1 MNPATQ
7 ALLQAVATTDAS
19 LTQPEKD
26 TLHKLLSGKVGAPNR
41 TGVSLL
47 LTQKE
52 ATRLLSV
59 SRVTLWRLTREGVFR
74 TVEVTPGT
82 FRYRREKIE
91 TFAERG
97 IARPKAVPIRRR
109 QSLPELR

>member
-1 MNPATQ
+1 MNPSTQ

-19 LTQPEKD
+19 LTPLERD
-26 TLHKLLSGKVGAPNR
+26 AIHRALSGGLRAPYSS
-41 TGVSLL
+41 GQSLL

-59 SRVTLWRLTREGVFR
+59 SRVTIWRLTREGVFR

-82 FRYRREKIE
+82 FRYRREEIE
-91 TFAERG
+91 AFAERG
-97 IARPKAVPIRRR
+97 IARPKAVPIRR
-109 QSLPELR
+109 P